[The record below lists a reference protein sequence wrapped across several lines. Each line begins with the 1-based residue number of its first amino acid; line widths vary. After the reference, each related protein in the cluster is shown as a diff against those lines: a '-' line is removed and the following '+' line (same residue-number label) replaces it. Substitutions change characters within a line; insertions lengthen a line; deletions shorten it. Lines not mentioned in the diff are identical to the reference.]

1 MSRPLFRQLIPTRP
15 HKPQLGMLRKPQL
28 FIIKISFIRVEQE
41 YESAPLDK
49 QSSRNIQQVLM
60 QLYKVKVLFLSKVRL
75 EEVLCLLHFLF
86 GFIFS

>member
-1 MSRPLFRQLIPTRP
+1 
-15 HKPQLGMLRKPQL
+15 MLRKPLL